1 MKETQELLRHENITT
16 TADIYSHVSIEMKQ
30 PAVNKF
36 DQNLTNGHQSGTK
49 TNFRCCIL
57 TIELEAELK
66 PANRRVVNL
75 EEMVTILKK
84 ATAIFAPPP
93 EGI

>member
-1 MKETQELLRHENITT
+1 LQICGSAVSMKETQELLRHENITT

-49 TNFRCCIL
+49 TKITF
-57 TIELEAELK
+57 
-66 PANRRVVNL
+66 
-75 EEMVTILKK
+75 
-84 ATAIFAPPP
+84 
-93 EGI
+93 

>member
-49 TNFRCCIL
+49 TKITF
-57 TIELEAELK
+57 
-66 PANRRVVNL
+66 
-75 EEMVTILKK
+75 
-84 ATAIFAPPP
+84 
-93 EGI
+93 